1 MQLIDVIQQKEWTKP
16 LLRQIDRIPLDD
28 HHNKDNYLNFAERLA
43 KYDSFTILVDGGKI
57 LAMSGLFNAGT
68 FPSNTIRALD
78 RTYYFNWQNKSLN
91 ARYSS
96 SYFWPAHAN
105 KAKELGYDS
114 VFFSVQ
120 NIKKRRAFHNLAKRC
135 TPTVEI
141 LPNLYNTCRR
151 IPNSDNEINQHQSCW
166 QNIAIHKFKDCE
178 FDLPKMDLEEYE
190 QKYKNTTSI
199 R

>member
-1 MQLIDVIQQKEWTKP
+1 MKLIDVIQQEEWTKP
-16 LLRQIDRIPLDD
+16 LLRQIDRISLDD
-28 HHNKDNYLNFAERLA
+28 HHNKDNYLDFAQRLA
-43 KYDSFTILVDGGKI
+43 KYDSFTILVDGDKI

-68 FPSNTIRALD
+68 FNINTIRALD

-141 LPNLYNTCRR
+141 LPDLYNTCRR
-151 IPNSDNEINQHQSCW
+151 IPNSDNAINEHQSCW

>member
-1 MQLIDVIQQKEWTKP
+1 ML
-16 LLRQIDRIPLDD
+16 
-28 HHNKDNYLNFAERLA
+28 
-43 KYDSFTILVDGGKI
+43 
-57 LAMSGLFNAGT
+57 
-68 FPSNTIRALD
+68 
-78 RTYYFNWQNKSLN
+78 
-91 ARYSS
+91 YSS